1 MKDVRAFGLMFPV
14 VHPFFG
20 LGVAWAKVFI
30 FLSSPCF
37 SFLCSWASWQL
48 ILPYHF
54 IVPAIALPLFFY
66 ISCYLVGLRANAP
79 SVPAHFFINL
89 LLKASLA
96 YFPHLY
102 LFWVLLA
109 NIPIM
114 LAYFIF
120 LGLSQPIYFIFTS
133 FTLMSFLVDPLS
145 FLSPITTSLH
155 FITFWVIGL

>member
-1 MKDVRAFGLMFPV
+1 MGF
-14 VHPFFG
+14 
-20 LGVAWAKVFI
+20 WAHV
-30 FLSSPCF
+30 PCRS
-37 SFLCSWASWQL
+37 SFLWTGCCL
-48 ILPYHF
+48 GKGLHLPVEPMF
-54 IVPAIALPLFFY
+54 FFLVFVGLLTIDSAISLHRACYSFTSFFF
-66 ISCYLVGLRANAP
+66 ISCYPMGLRADVPA
-79 SVPAHFFINL
+79 VPAHFFINL

-120 LGLSQPIYFIFTS
+120 LGLPQPIYFLFTS
-133 FTLMSFLVDPLS
+133 FTLMGFLVDLLS
-145 FLSPITTSLH
+145 FLNPITTSLH